1 MPDNSRKFKDLI
13 EQHFHEIY
21 DTHPT
26 GIALCD
32 KDGVICDC
40 NPSYAAACGL
50 KAEDIIGYN
59 IFNSYNFTPEQLE
72 AIKTSD
78 SYRYEVLY
86 KIPKE
91 TFANAEIS
99 ETYAEMEFQRYR
111 DDSGRILGF
120 VIYLTDLTKYR
131 AVYEHKFNEQERRRI
146 EEQKQRELE
155 EEHARMR
162 EEMLEVFNSLARNF
176 KNVYIV
182 DLERG
187 TARVLKF
194 DDEHDDG
201 RLRGLDLLDKEFPY
215 EALMNAWISES
226 VHPDDRDKLSRALS
240 AKHLMKVFADKDEY
254 TGNYRMLAGG
264 EVINYQYSL
273 SKMDRKFHIIAGFQN
288 TESIMKEHLEEER
301 KEREKEEA
309 FRRELLKAKQEAD
322 DANAAKTDF
331 LLRMSHDIRTPLNG
345 IIGMID
351 IADKYAYDVEKQ
363 FECRT
368 KMKESSKILL
378 ELINEVLD
386 MSKLESGEV
395 TLEHVPF
402 DMLDIVKDVYL
413 GVSEMAREMNVEI
426 VNVHSNQIHRR
437 LIGSPKHLKRLMMN
451 IVSNAVKY
459 NKFGGKVYI
468 ACNEKEIKGNN
479 ITIEYVCRDT
489 GIGMSPEFLKHIF
502 EPFVQAD
509 SSARS
514 RYKGTGLGMP
524 IAKSLA
530 EKMGGRIE
538 VSSVEGEGST
548 FTVTIPLEIDNSKA
562 EAVVPA
568 NASAYNSIRN
578 LNIILAED
586 NELNMEIA
594 QFLLTEEGARV
605 IPAVNGKEAVEEFK
619 DTEPETIDAI
629 LMDIMMPVMDG
640 YTAARE
646 IRALDRPDAAKV
658 PIIAMTANAFT
669 EDRIK
674 SREAGMDAHIA
685 KPLDTKLVVRT
696 VAELAAKYRSEIA
709 T

>member
-1 MPDNSRKFKDLI
+1 
-13 EQHFHEIY
+13 
-21 DTHPT
+21 
-26 GIALCD
+26 
-32 KDGVICDC
+32 
-40 NPSYAAACGL
+40 
-50 KAEDIIGYN
+50 
-59 IFNSYNFTPEQLE
+59 
-72 AIKTSD
+72 
-78 SYRYEVLY
+78 
-86 KIPKE
+86 
-91 TFANAEIS
+91 
-99 ETYAEMEFQRYR
+99 
-111 DDSGRILGF
+111 
-120 VIYLTDLTKYR
+120 
-131 AVYEHKFNEQERRRI
+131 
-146 EEQKQRELE
+146 
-155 EEHARMR
+155 
-162 EEMLEVFNSLARNF
+162 
-176 KNVYIV
+176 
-182 DLERG
+182 
-187 TARVLKF
+187 
-194 DDEHDDG
+194 
-201 RLRGLDLLDKEFPY
+201 
-215 EALMNAWISES
+215 
-226 VHPDDRDKLSRALS
+226 
-240 AKHLMKVFADKDEY
+240 
-254 TGNYRMLAGG
+254 
-264 EVINYQYSL
+264 
-273 SKMDRKFHIIAGFQN
+273 
-288 TESIMKEHLEEER
+288 
-301 KEREKEEA
+301 
-309 FRRELLKAKQEAD
+309 
-322 DANAAKTDF
+322 
-331 LLRMSHDIRTPLNG
+331 
-345 IIGMID
+345 
-351 IADKYAYDVEKQ
+351 
-363 FECRT
+363 
-368 KMKESSKILL
+368 
-378 ELINEVLD
+378 
-386 MSKLESGEV
+386 
-395 TLEHVPF
+395 
-402 DMLDIVKDVYL
+402 
-413 GVSEMAREMNVEI
+413 
-426 VNVHSNQIHRR
+426 
-437 LIGSPKHLKRLMMN
+437 MMN

-594 QFLLTEEGARV
+594 QFLLTEEGARI

>member
-91 TFANAEIS
+91 TFANAKIQ

-194 DDEHDDG
+194 EDEHDDG

-215 EALMNAWISES
+215 EALMNVWISES

-301 KEREKEEA
+301 REREKEEA

-413 GVSEMAREMNVEI
+413 GVSEMAREMNV
-426 VNVHSNQIHRR
+426 
-437 LIGSPKHLKRLMMN
+437 
-451 IVSNAVKY
+451 
-459 NKFGGKVYI
+459 
-468 ACNEKEIKGNN
+468 
-479 ITIEYVCRDT
+479 
-489 GIGMSPEFLKHIF
+489 
-502 EPFVQAD
+502 
-509 SSARS
+509 
-514 RYKGTGLGMP
+514 
-524 IAKSLA
+524 
-530 EKMGGRIE
+530 
-538 VSSVEGEGST
+538 
-548 FTVTIPLEIDNSKA
+548 
-562 EAVVPA
+562 
-568 NASAYNSIRN
+568 
-578 LNIILAED
+578 
-586 NELNMEIA
+586 
-594 QFLLTEEGARV
+594 
-605 IPAVNGKEAVEEFK
+605 
-619 DTEPETIDAI
+619 
-629 LMDIMMPVMDG
+629 
-640 YTAARE
+640 
-646 IRALDRPDAAKV
+646 
-658 PIIAMTANAFT
+658 
-669 EDRIK
+669 
-674 SREAGMDAHIA
+674 
-685 KPLDTKLVVRT
+685 
-696 VAELAAKYRSEIA
+696 
-709 T
+709 

>member
-91 TFANAEIS
+91 TFANAKIQ

-194 DDEHDDG
+194 EDEHDDG

-215 EALMNAWISES
+215 EALMNVWISES

-301 KEREKEEA
+301 REREKEEA

-322 DANAAKTDF
+322 NANAAKTDF

-437 LIGSPKHLKRLMMN
+437 LIGSPKHIKRLMMN

-696 VAELAAKYRSEIA
+696 VAELAAKYRSEI
-709 T
+709 TT